1 MLKKSVLTGT
11 VLLIMMISPA
21 ITMAQEMPSGKW
33 WHSPRMPKQ
42 ISLTDAEKDKLEE
55 GFRNSRRNL
64 IDLKRN
70 LERERFELG
79 NLLEN
84 KTLNE
89 TEVMKQFKKLEK
101 ARLDL
106 AVERFSFLLQVRK
119 ILGPERFQQV
129 KAFYRKSRQKKIHPS
144 MEGPRPSMEG
154 PRHRDNHR

>member
-1 MLKKSVLTGT
+1 MLKKNVLTGT

-21 ITMAQEMPSGKW
+21 IAMAQEMPSGKW
-33 WHSPRMPKQ
+33 WHSPRMFKQ
-42 ISLTDAEKDKLEE
+42 LNLSDAEKDKLDE
-55 GFRNSRRNL
+55 GFLNSRRKL

-89 TEVMKQFKKLEK
+89 TEVMKQFEKLEK

-106 AVERFSFLLQVRK
+106 SAERFSFLLRVRK
-119 ILGPERFQQV
+119 ILGPERFQHV
-129 KAFYRKSRQKKIHPS
+129 KTFYWKSRQKKIHPS

>member
-1 MLKKSVLTGT
+1 MLKKNVLTGT

-21 ITMAQEMPSGKW
+21 IAMAQEMPSGKW

-42 ISLTDAEKDKLEE
+42 INLTDAEKDKLEE

-79 NLLEN
+79 NLLED

-106 AVERFSFLLQVRK
+106 SSERFSFLLQVRK

-129 KAFYRKSRQKKIHPS
+129 KAFYRKSRKHKI
-144 MEGPRPSMEG
+144 RPSMEG
-154 PRHRDNHR
+154 PRHKDNHR

>member
-33 WHSPRMPKQ
+33 WHSPRMPQQ
-42 ISLTDAEKDKLEE
+42 INLSGAEKDKLDE

-79 NLLEN
+79 NLLED
-84 KTLNE
+84 KALNE

-106 AVERFSFLLQVRK
+106 SAERFSFLLQVRK
-119 ILGPERFQQV
+119 LLGPERFQQV
-129 KAFYRKSRQKKIHPS
+129 KIFYWKSRKHKIPPS
-144 MEGPRPSMEG
+144 MERPG
-154 PRHRDNHR
+154 RRDNRR

>member
-33 WHSPRMPKQ
+33 WHSPLMSKQ
-42 ISLTDAEKDKLEE
+42 INLSDAEKDKLDEE
-55 GFRNSRRNL
+55 YGKSRRKL

-79 NLLEN
+79 NLLED
-84 KTLNE
+84 KALNE

-106 AVERFSFLLQVRK
+106 SAERFSFLLQVRK
-119 ILGPERFQQV
+119 LLGTKRFQQV
-129 KAFYRKSRQKKIHPS
+129 KTWYWKSRKHKIRPNTGSPS
-144 MEGPRPSMEG
+144 
-154 PRHRDNHR
+154 HRDNRR

>member
-33 WHSPRMPKQ
+33 WHSPRMFKQ
-42 ISLTDAEKDKLEE
+42 LNLSDAEKDKLDE
-55 GFRNSRRNL
+55 GFLNSRRKL

-89 TEVMKQFKKLEK
+89 TEVMKQFEKLEK

-106 AVERFSFLLQVRK
+106 SAERFSFLLRVRK
-119 ILGPERFQQV
+119 ILGPERFQHV
-129 KAFYRKSRQKKIHPS
+129 KTFYWKSRQKKMHPS
-144 MEGPRPSMEG
+144 KERPG
-154 PRHRDNHR
+154 HRDNHR